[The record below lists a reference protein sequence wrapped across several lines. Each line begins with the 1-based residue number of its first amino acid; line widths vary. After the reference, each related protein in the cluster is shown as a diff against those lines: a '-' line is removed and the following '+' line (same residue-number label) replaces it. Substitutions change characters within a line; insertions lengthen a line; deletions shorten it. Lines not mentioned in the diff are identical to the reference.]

1 MLESRAVKLTL
12 LTQLLPDEDQA
23 RKLSAT
29 MQAFNAA
36 ADWLAGEAF
45 RLKTANK
52 IELQQLYYR
61 KLRDDFGIS
70 AQMAI
75 RCIRRAV
82 LTVIRDFCPP
92 EESFVF
98 TNVLD
103 AKAPEDKALFRRIER
118 LAKQRKATFFPVWL
132 TCDAEMIRQ
141 RKNTPERRARLKDID
156 LTTILWYL
164 QEFEVLKAPHP
175 NALTL
180 DTSHCKPEQAAQRI
194 LEHVRGINR

>member
-1 MLESRAVKLTL
+1 MLESCAVKLTL

-75 RCIRRAV
+75 RCIRR
-82 LTVIRDFCPP
+82 
-92 EESFVF
+92 
-98 TNVLD
+98 
-103 AKAPEDKALFRRIER
+103 
-118 LAKQRKATFFPVWL
+118 KATFFPVWL
-132 TCDAEMIRQ
+132 TCDAEMIGQ

-156 LTTILWYL
+156 LTTISWYL
-164 QEFEVLKAPHP
+164 QQFEVFKAPHP

-180 DTSHCKPEQAAQRI
+180 DTSHCKLEQTAQRI
-194 LEHVRGINR
+194 LEHVQGTNR